1 MTAPRKQLGYA
12 NVESKER
19 FPHSHS
25 LYGCGILQRQTK
37 TDVYT
42 KDWTLPRRATLSARP
57 KIPQTAGGDADRC
70 FIFASWGIST
80 C

>member
-25 LYGCGILQRQTK
+25 LHGCGILQRQTK

-42 KDWTLPRRATLSARP
+42 KDWTLPIFSASSMPLMIIAAVWNRLNPSIGRIRCLIRR
-57 KIPQTAGGDADRC
+57 
-70 FIFASWGIST
+70 
-80 C
+80 